1 MDRIRLWCIF
11 ITCSDEDEEQV
22 LDAEDIEASAISEIE
37 IVRYHEGE
45 GIPADDV
52 VAREEPLEV
61 RLNGRPLVYLM
72 RLPGDDVLLAA
83 GFCFSEG
90 LISERSQIELLHHC
104 LEGDDSALDSQRA
117 EGSGGP
123 GAKPGNLVEIRAN
136 LPAGAERFEVARV
149 IRTGCGGADLDREV
163 DLERI
168 SVESEESFPAEVISR
183 APDLLLEGQPVFQST
198 GGTHG
203 AGVFDASGNLIVVKE
218 DVGRHNAV
226 DKVLGYLLLSG
237 LPVSDKGLV
246 LSGRLSYEM
255 VLKAARAG
263 IPLVCSVSAPTAL
276 GVEVGRKT
284 GVTMVGFVRGAS
296 FNVYCNPGRVVD

>member
-1 MDRIRLWCIF
+1 M
-11 ITCSDEDEEQV
+11 
-22 LDAEDIEASAISEIE
+22 DAEDIEIPALSEIE
-37 IVRYHEGE
+37 IVRYHQGE
-45 GIPADDV
+45 GTPANDV

-61 RLNGRPLVYLM
+61 RLNGQPLVYLM

-90 LISERSQIELLHHC
+90 LIAERSQIELLHHC
-104 LEGDDSALDSQRA
+104 LEGDEFALDARKGE
-117 EGSGGP
+117 EGDGP
-123 GAKPGNLVEIRAN
+123 APKPGNLVEVKAKLIE
-136 LPAGAERFEVARV
+136 GAERFDVARV

-168 SVESEESFPAEVISR
+168 SVESGERFPAEVISR
-183 APDLLLEGQPVFQST
+183 APDLLLEGQQVFQST

-203 AGVFDASGNLIVVKE
+203 AGVFDTAGNMIVVKE

-226 DKVLGYLLLSG
+226 DKVLGHLLLSG
-237 LPVSDKGLV
+237 IATVDKGLV

-284 GVTMVGFVRGAS
+284 GVTLVGFVRGSS
-296 FNVYCNPGRVVD
+296 FNVYCHHERVVD